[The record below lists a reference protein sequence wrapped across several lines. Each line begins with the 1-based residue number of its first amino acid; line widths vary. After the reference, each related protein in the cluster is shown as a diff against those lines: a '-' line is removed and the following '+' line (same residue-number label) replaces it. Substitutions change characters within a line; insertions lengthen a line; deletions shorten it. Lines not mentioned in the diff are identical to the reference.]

1 MLESPLE
8 AWCHDYKT
16 NRMVFMAQ
24 MSLRTLETNS
34 QELKMGSS
42 VDDRSKYSTIKQS
55 MQYICCKSPGE
66 LALFHWPLASLTI
79 AQKYFTTIHR

>member
-8 AWCHDYKT
+8 AWYHDYKN
-16 NRMVFMAQ
+16 NRMVFMPQ

-42 VDDRSKYSTIKQS
+42 VDVCIKYSTIKQS
-55 MQYICCKSPGE
+55 IQFICCRSPGE
-66 LALFHWPLASLTI
+66 LALFHCPLASLTI
-79 AQKYFTTIHR
+79 T